1 MKAIRYLLI
10 LLAVAISGCATPPRY
25 TVTVVGGP
33 GSVALG
39 INNHGHTVGY
49 APAGA
54 NRHAFLNTG
63 GVAVDLGTL
72 GGPDSAA
79 YDINDSGVV
88 VGEAANAA
96 GARRAF
102 VYRGATLM
110 DLGTLGG
117 TESWARAINNTGQI
131 AGTAALPDNTP
142 RAFRYSGGVMQD
154 LGTLPSSIQLYS
166 FGEAINEDARVA
178 GSSSAGEF
186 TPPEPPQHAFVTRD
200 GGLID
205 IGTFGGQ
212 RSEAF
217 GINDQGKVV
226 GTSGTEEF
234 RHSDAFIWFK
244 GFKINIGSLGSG
256 SATAYDINNRNQV
269 VGTSVGGG
277 PLDQGFLWQR
287 GKMVALETLIDPAE
301 GWSITDARAINERQQ
316 IAGTGCRAGVC
327 QAVRLDP
334 VP

>member
-1 MKAIRYLLI
+1 MKVIRYLLI
-10 LLAVAISGCATPPRY
+10 LFAVAVSGCATHPRY
-25 TVTVVGGP
+25 TVTPVGGP
-33 GSVALG
+33 GSAALG

-49 APAGA
+49 LTAGA
-54 NRHAFLNTG
+54 NRHAFVNTG
-63 GVAVDLGTL
+63 GGAVDLGTL
-72 GGPDSAA
+72 GGPDSSA
-79 YDINDSGVV
+79 YGINDARVL

-102 VYRGATLM
+102 VYRGTTLM

-117 TESWARAINNTGQI
+117 TESWARAINNAGQI
-131 AGTAALPDNTP
+131 TGTAALPDDSP
-142 RAFRYSGGVMQD
+142 RAFRYSGGVMRD

-166 FGEAINEDARVA
+166 FGEAINEGATVA

-186 TPPEPPQHAFVTRD
+186 TPPEPPQHAFVTKD
-200 GGLID
+200 GALID

-217 GINDQGKVV
+217 GINDEGKVV
-226 GTSGTEEF
+226 GTAATEEF
-234 RHSDAFIWFK
+234 RHSDAFIWHR
-244 GFKINIGSLGSG
+244 GVKINIGSLGSG

-287 GKMVALETLIDPAE
+287 GKMVALETLIDPAG
-301 GWSITDARAINERQQ
+301 GWTITDARAINERQQ

>member
-1 MKAIRYLLI
+1 MKAVRYLLI
-10 LLAVAISGCATPPRY
+10 LLAVGISGCSSFPRY
-25 TVTVVGGP
+25 TVTAVAGA
-33 GSVALG
+33 GSAALG

-49 APAGA
+49 VPAGA
-54 NRHAFLNTG
+54 NRHAFVNNG
-63 GVAVDLGTL
+63 GGAVDLGTL
-72 GGPDSAA
+72 GGLDSAA
-79 YDINDSGVV
+79 YGINDAGVV
-88 VGEAANAA
+88 VGEAANTA

-102 VYRGATLM
+102 RYSGSGLV

-117 TESWARAINNTGQI
+117 TESWARAINNAGQI

-142 RAFRYSGGVMQD
+142 RAFRYSGGVMQN

-166 FGEAINEDARVA
+166 FGEAINAHATVA

-186 TPPEPPQHAFVTRD
+186 SPPEPPQHAFVTGP

-217 GINDQGKVV
+217 GINDHGKVV
-226 GTSGTEEF
+226 GIAGTEEF
-234 RHSDAFIWFK
+234 HVSHAFIWWR
-244 GFKINIGSLGSG
+244 GFKRDIGTLGG
-256 SATAYDINNRNQV
+256 GTATAYDINNRNQV
-269 VGTSVGGG
+269 VGTSGGTT
-277 PLDQGFLWQR
+277 LDQGFLWQR
-287 GKMVALETLIDPAE
+287 GKMVALDKLIDPAA
-301 GWSITDARAINERQQ
+301 GWNIIDARAINEHQQ
-316 IAGTGCRAGVC
+316 IAGTGCKAGVC

>member
-1 MKAIRYLLI
+1 MKSIRYLLI
-10 LLAVAISGCATPPRY
+10 LLALVISGCAAHPRY
-25 TVTVVGGP
+25 TVTPVGGA
-33 GSVALG
+33 GSAALG

-49 APAGA
+49 VAVGA
-54 NRHAFLNTG
+54 NRHAFVNTG
-63 GVAVDLGTL
+63 GGAVDLGTL
-72 GGPDSAA
+72 GGPDSSA
-79 YDINDSGVV
+79 YGINDSGVV

-102 VYRGATLM
+102 VYRGTTLM

-117 TESWARAINNTGQI
+117 TESWARAINNAGQI

-142 RAFRYSGGVMQD
+142 RAFRYSGGVMQN
-154 LGTLPSSIQLYS
+154 LGTLPSSIELYS
-166 FGEAINEDARVA
+166 FGEAINARATVA

-186 TPPEPPQHAFVTRD
+186 TPPEPPQHAFVTKP

-217 GINDQGKVV
+217 GINDKGIVV
-226 GTSGTEEF
+226 GTSNTEEF
-234 RHSDAFIWFK
+234 HFNHAFIWWR
-244 GFKINIGSLGSG
+244 GIKIDIGALDDG
-256 SATAYDINNRNQV
+256 SAAAYDINNRDQV
-269 VGTSVGGG
+269 VGTTTAVS
-277 PLDQGFLWQR
+277 PMDKAFLWQR
-287 GKMVALETLIDPAE
+287 GKMVALDKLIDPAG
-301 GWSITDARAINERQQ
+301 GWSITDARAINDRQQ